1 VQLRVERSAIVEVK
15 DERLYVLSAEQLLHI
30 EEFLEKELSMLQLSP
45 SLWSISFEYS
55 FEENRKPEL
64 NLLLVLKNGTKVF
77 KTPMPTEI
85 ESDYLLVQDW
95 ILPIR
100 HADLKALRE
109 LIPMV
114 HRDDELDLSISELL
128 SFDYFASKNEI
139 FVSNSEVK
147 ERFLA
152 NPRFDISAIKH
163 GLEIDPYPYQAVGI
177 EWLCTQQ
184 MLGRRGTILADV
196 MGLGKTLQAI
206 GLITKNI
213 EDGFRSNLIVCPGTL
228 IENWRREFEKFSPKV
243 VPYVHSGPNRAG
255 TIRRLE
261 GHDVVITSYE
271 NLVGDHSLLN
281 QINWNVVILDEAQ
294 AIKNPR
300 AKRTRRAKSLPRS
313 FGVVI
318 SGTPLENRLVD
329 LWSLAEF
336 ADDSIFGTE
345 AHFEANY
352 EGSIEGARQV
362 NQKISPIMLRR
373 RLTDIEHQ
381 LPEKV
386 VIEHPLRWPSELV
399 DVYERVRLE
408 AIEEFKSAGP
418 LVATGRLRKLA
429 THPFLMD
436 IGPGDLMELSPK
448 YSLTI
453 EIIDELFESGEK
465 ALIFSSY
472 TKMIEGLSDGI
483 ELRHP
488 HALVEILNGETPIGE
503 RQQLVERFN
512 AFNGPGV
519 LICNPIVAGAGLNI
533 TGANHVIHYNLE
545 WNPAKEDQAT
555 FRVFRNGQ
563 TKQTFIHR
571 LFYVDTID
579 EAIDDR
585 IRMKRE
591 LSDVGV
597 DAVLTREDLL
607 AALQVS
613 PQGKTYE

>member
-1 VQLRVERSAIVEVK
+1 
-15 DERLYVLSAEQLLHI
+15 
-30 EEFLEKELSMLQLSP
+30 
-45 SLWSISFEYS
+45 
-55 FEENRKPEL
+55 
-64 NLLLVLKNGTKVF
+64 
-77 KTPMPTEI
+77 
-85 ESDYLLVQDW
+85 
-95 ILPIR
+95 
-100 HADLKALRE
+100 
-109 LIPMV
+109 
-114 HRDDELDLSISELL
+114 
-128 SFDYFASKNEI
+128 
-139 FVSNSEVK
+139 
-147 ERFLA
+147 
-152 NPRFDISAIKH
+152 
-163 GLEIDPYPYQAVGI
+163 
-177 EWLCTQQ
+177 
-184 MLGRRGTILADV
+184 
-196 MGLGKTLQAI
+196 
-206 GLITKNI
+206 
-213 EDGFRSNLIVCPGTL
+213 
-228 IENWRREFEKFSPKV
+228 
-243 VPYVHSGPNRAG
+243 
-255 TIRRLE
+255 LE

-373 RLTDIEHQ
+373 RLTDIERQ